1 MPDNIDPSIS
11 QPASSDVIAYRQAEP
26 SRFHLLLRALSHRN
40 YRLFFAGQIVSLVG
54 TFLTQLATVWYVY
67 DLTHS
72 ELLLGVVGFA
82 GQIPMF
88 LLAPFAGVWVD
99 RWELRRL
106 LVITQALSMLQ
117 SLGLAAMAYFAGR
130 EHQQLIVGMFIGLA
144 VLQGLINAFDMP
156 ARQAF
161 LVEMVPRRE
170 DLGNAIALN
179 STMVHGAR
187 LIGPALAGI
196 LIQYVGPS
204 LCFLMDGCSYIAVIF
219 ALLAMHVLP
228 RPARTIERSM
238 LAELKDGLRYAWQFR
253 PIRVLLISMSLLSL
267 TGMPAFTVLMPVF
280 GEYFGGKAASARTLG
295 LLMGASGLG
304 ALFGALYLAA
314 RPTVVGL
321 GRVMVG
327 AMFAFGV
334 ALIGFAF
341 CHQFWLAMLVV
352 PIAGCGMLLSFASA
366 NTLIQTLTDDAMRGR
381 VMSLFSM
388 AFVGMA
394 PWGNLLAGAASN
406 AMAKGTSNAAVGASR
421 TLMFAGAIVLIGCAR
436 FAFKLPGLRQ
446 IIRPIYVQKG
456 ILPAE
461 IATGMQVATE
471 EVKGPEH

>member
-1 MPDNIDPSIS
+1 M
-11 QPASSDVIAYRQAEP
+11 
-26 SRFHLLLRALSHRN
+26 
-40 YRLFFAGQIVSLVG
+40 G

-72 ELLLGVVGFA
+72 ELLLGIVGFA

-88 LLAPFAGVWVD
+88 LLAPVAGVWVD
-99 RWELRRL
+99 RWQLRRL

-130 EHQQLIVGMFIGLA
+130 DHQQFIVECFIGLA
-144 VLQGLINAFDMP
+144 VCQGLINAFDMP

-187 LIGPALAGI
+187 LVGPALAGF
-196 LIQYVGPS
+196 LIHYVGPS
-204 LCFLMDGCSYIAVIF
+204 LCFLIDGCSYIAVIF

-228 RPARTIERSM
+228 RRRGRSERSV

-280 GEYFGGKAASARTLG
+280 GEYFGGKAASAQTLG
-295 LLMGASGLG
+295 LLIGASGLG
-304 ALFGALYLAA
+304 ALVRRTLPGSAADCRRLGKSDGHRNVRVRPVTDRLRLLPSILAGDAGGSDRRLRHAAELRLRQHADPNADRRRHA
-314 RPTVVGL
+314 RPRDEPLRDGL
-321 GRVMVG
+321 RRHGPLGQPARG
-327 AMFAFGV
+327 SRIKRHGQRRRQRRRRHFAHADV
-334 ALIGFAF
+334 RRRNRPDRL
-341 CHQFWLAMLVV
+341 
-352 PIAGCGMLLSFASA
+352 
-366 NTLIQTLTDDAMRGR
+366 R
-381 VMSLFSM
+381 
-388 AFVGMA
+388 
-394 PWGNLLAGAASN
+394 
-406 AMAKGTSNAAVGASR
+406 
-421 TLMFAGAIVLIGCAR
+421 R
-436 FAFKLPGLRQ
+436 FAFKLPGLRA
-446 IIRPIYVQKG
+446 IIRPIYVEKG
-456 ILPAE
+456 ILPPE
-461 IATGMQVATE
+461 IAEGMQVATE